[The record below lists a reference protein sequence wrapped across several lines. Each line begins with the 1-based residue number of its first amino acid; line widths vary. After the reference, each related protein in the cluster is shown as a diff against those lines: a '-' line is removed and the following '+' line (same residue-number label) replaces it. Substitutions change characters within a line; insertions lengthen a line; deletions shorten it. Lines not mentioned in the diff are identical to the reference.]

1 MTQEKINII
10 QQGLKNSF
18 QNIKQDMENLKH
30 QLTNNTNKIS
40 QLTNQNNELKQTV
53 INLKQELIL
62 SKSRPQNNKLKTE
75 MLNKIKRN
83 KKTII
88 KSKILELIETERYSI
103 PEIKEIIV
111 NRDDY
116 CSKATFYRYIKE
128 LNTIEEIKIGTKT
141 IAVPIKEIQY
151 DNK

>member
-1 MTQEKINII
+1 MVFIKKMLFI
-10 QQGLKNSF
+10 KSF
-18 QNIKQDMENLKH
+18 
-30 QLTNNTNKIS
+30 
-40 QLTNQNNELKQTV
+40 ELKQII
-53 INLKQELIL
+53 INLKQEIIA
-62 SKSRPQNNKLKTE
+62 SKNQPQKNKLKTE

-88 KSKILELIETERYSI
+88 KNKILELIETERYSI

-128 LNTIEEIKIGTKT
+128 LNNIEEIKIGTKT
-141 IAVPIKEIQY
+141 IAVPIKETQL
-151 DNK
+151 

>member
-1 MTQEKINII
+1 MTQEKIDKL
-10 QQGLKNSF
+10 QQGLRNSF
-18 QNIKQDMENLKH
+18 QNIRQDMENLKQ
-30 QLTNNTNKIS
+30 QLNNNTNKINE
-40 QLTNQNNELKQTV
+40 LTNQNLELKQII
-53 INLKQELIL
+53 INLKQELIIA
-62 SKSRPQNNKLKTE
+62 KNQPQKNKLKTE

-128 LNTIEEIKIGTKT
+128 LNNIEEIKIGTKT
-141 IAVPIKEIQY
+141 IAVPIKEPHY